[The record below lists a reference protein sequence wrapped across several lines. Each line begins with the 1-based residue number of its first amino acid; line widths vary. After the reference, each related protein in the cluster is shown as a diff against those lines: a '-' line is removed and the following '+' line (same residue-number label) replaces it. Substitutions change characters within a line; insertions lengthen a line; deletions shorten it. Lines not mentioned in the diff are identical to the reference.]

1 MKDELFSQK
10 ILGDGI
16 AIIPTNGEIVAPSS
30 ESIIMTTK
38 TNHAIGIR
46 TEDGIELLIHCGLDT
61 VQLAGRYSET
71 LVQEGEQVTAGQLL
85 LKMDLTS
92 IQTAGYDTITPI
104 IVTNSADITKLTN
117 LAPKA
122 LQHSIHC

>member
-1 MKDELFSQK
+1 M
-10 ILGDGI
+10 GDGI

-30 ESIIMTTK
+30 GSIIMTTK